1 MRMPSPTAHAN
12 AIPPTRTLLSGQA
25 AGVTLR
31 PETGCA
37 HAGEVLETP
46 VGDNARREPE
56 QTRVH
61 LTSPIGGV
69 STTATAGFPRRSAR
83 RPPTRKPGHA
93 TARHRKRCQTPS
105 G

>member
-1 MRMPSPTAHAN
+1 MRMPSPTAHAS
-12 AIPPTRTLLSGQA
+12 AIPPTPILLRGQA

-31 PETGCA
+31 PQAAGT
-37 HAGEVLETP
+37 HAGEMLETP

-83 RPPTRKPGHA
+83 RLPTRRPGHG
-93 TARHRKRCQTPS
+93 TARHRK
-105 G
+105 